1 MQEALFFVPFF
12 RELPRALVFFLA
24 GAEDLKTHKISNRL
38 LFAGFLAEGIL
49 QAAQG
54 TGRMAG
60 ALAWAALPFPVLFPL
75 FALRMLGAGDLKL
88 AAFILFCFPG
98 RDGLWLLYQGAAV
111 GAAVSLFRLVKR
123 RLWKKRIRQ
132 LLAYLR
138 RKPVAFSG
146 RSEPYYDRD
155 RDGLEVGIPLGA
167 CFLPAYLFRLV
178 WNCFQGSII

>member
-1 MQEALFFVPFF
+1 MATKRFFAALGLALGLATASPAQE
-12 RELPRALVFFLA
+12 
-24 GAEDLKTHKISNRL
+24 
-38 LFAGFLAEGIL
+38 L
-49 QAAQG
+49 QAK
-54 TGRMAG
+54 
-60 ALAWAALPFPVLFPL
+60 VS
-75 FALRMLGAGDLKL
+75 GDLKL

>member
-24 GAEDLKTHKISNRL
+24 GVEDLKTYKISNRL
-38 LFAGFLAEGIL
+38 LLAGFLAEGIL
-49 QAAQG
+49 KAAQG
-54 TGRMAG
+54 TGRLTG

-75 FALRMLGAGDLKL
+75 VALRMLGAGDLKL

-123 RLWKKRIRQ
+123 RLWKKRLRQ

-138 RKPVAFSG
+138 RKPSSIPGG
-146 RSEPYYDRD
+146 RGPYYDRD
-155 RDGLEVGIPLGA
+155 RDGLEAGIPLGA
-167 CFLPAYLFRLV
+167 CFLLAYLFRLV
-178 WNCFQGSII
+178 WNCFQGSIS

>member
-12 RELPRALVFFLA
+12 RELPSALVFFLA

-54 TGRMAG
+54 TGRLAG

-98 RDGLWLLYQGAAV
+98 TWRISAFCDLFCNVPCPPSGKTLLRHYYSRVSFWEEEVREDFLYQ
-111 GAAVSLFRLVKR
+111 R
-123 RLWKKRIRQ
+123 RFGTGNFFQIRP
-132 LLAYLR
+132 LL
-138 RKPVAFSG
+138 
-146 RSEPYYDRD
+146 
-155 RDGLEVGIPLGA
+155 
-167 CFLPAYLFRLV
+167 
-178 WNCFQGSII
+178 